1 MFSNVS
7 LHLCFNFEVFYYFY
21 KCSLMFHSA
30 YILITSSIMFMD
42 GFYRVL
48 MKAAIHEKRK
58 VLVHQDMV
66 SFLIPDAT
74 FHASGAHGLVIQMII

>member
-1 MFSNVS
+1 
-7 LHLCFNFEVFYYFY
+7 
-21 KCSLMFHSA
+21 MFHSA

-74 FHASGAHGLVIQMII
+74 FHASGAHGLVTQMII